1 MSEGHLNKYLT
12 IDELGEFLK
21 MKRST
26 LYSLVENGELP
37 HYRIGRLI
45 RFKLEDVEFWMES
58 HKSHKK
64 EKSGDK
70 KAKEIIRSIKR
81 PSLDSFIKKTI
92 DEAKKNLYVPF
103 HGEPDQSRGLGKEVE
118 DGNLS

>member
-1 MSEGHLNKYLT
+1 MSYEGHIKYLT
-12 IDELGEFLK
+12 INELAEFLNIK
-21 MKRST
+21 KST

-45 RFKLEDVEFWMES
+45 RFKLSDIELWMES
-58 HKSHKK
+58 HRK
-64 EKSGDK
+64 EKSSDK

-81 PSLDSFIKKTI
+81 PSIDSFIKKTI